1 MTILAQNRLGVDFSY
16 GIVDASA
23 TTSLQ
28 LQHFLEEYEGLQC
41 VSQDAT
47 PECGLNSILKFKP
60 DVVFVNLSQG
70 ASGCFSMVRDC
81 FQFLDSQPLFI
92 GLAGDQSYAYEA
104 LKHQFFDYWVLPFSE
119 FEIRKTLLKL
129 GKRLP
134 EPAQAPTLCLQS
146 YKDYQYLNTQDILYL
161 QADNN
166 ATDFV
171 LVDGTRIS
179 AFKTLKSFESQLPPN
194 FVRIHQSY
202 ILNGDYI
209 SRINYGKNRC
219 TLRIGKAELPFS
231 RGYKGNVD
239 ALKELLTQKA
249 LNSRS

>member
-1 MTILAQNRLGVDFSY
+1 MDYSY
-16 GIVDASA
+16 GIIDANA

-28 LQHFLEEYEGLQC
+28 LQHFLEEYEAFQC
-41 VSQDAT
+41 VSQDPSADA
-47 PECGLNSILKFKP
+47 GLNSLLKFKP
-60 DVVFVNLSQG
+60 DVVFVNLDQQA
-70 ASGCFSMVRDC
+70 ASLFGMVRDA
-81 FQFLDSQPLFI
+81 FQYLDSQPLFI
-92 GLAGDQSYAYEA
+92 GIASDQTHAYEA

-129 GKRLP
+129 GRQLP
-134 EPAQAPTLCLQS
+134 KPIQASTLCLQS
-146 YKDYQYLNTQDILYL
+146 YKDFQYLNTQDILYL

-179 AFKTLKSFESQLPPN
+179 AFKTLKSFENQLPPN
-194 FVRIHQSY
+194 FVRVHQSY
-202 ILNGDYI
+202 ILNSDYI
-209 SRINYGKNRC
+209 SRINYGKSRC
-219 TLRIGKAELPFS
+219 TLRFGKAELPFS

-239 ALKELLTQKA
+239 SLKELLTLKA